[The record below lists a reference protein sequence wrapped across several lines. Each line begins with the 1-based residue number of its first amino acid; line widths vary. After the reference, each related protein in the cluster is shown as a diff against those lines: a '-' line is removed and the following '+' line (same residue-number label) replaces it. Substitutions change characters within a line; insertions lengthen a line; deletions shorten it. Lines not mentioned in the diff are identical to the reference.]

1 MYRKLLETPA
11 VTRKEHSE
19 VQAPSLEGHSQSFG
33 RVLTIIAPDMAL
45 LEREGKLMLLALPV
59 AERWLKQVQLTP
71 GENAAC
77 AQPLLIPVRL
87 KISTEETR
95 VLQRAEAQLAQMGI
109 EMVLESQ
116 HVTIRAV
123 PLPLRQQNLQNLIP
137 ELIGYPAQQ
146 TTFDAANTAQWI
158 ARHLASEHTPWSMAQ
173 AISVLAEVERLCPH
187 LVKAPPGGLLQ
198 PVDLQTAMTALK
210 DD

>member
-1 MYRKLLETPA
+1 M
-11 VTRKEHSE
+11 
-19 VQAPSLEGHSQSFG
+19 
-33 RVLTIIAPDMAL
+33 LTIIAPDMAL
-45 LEREGKLMLLALPV
+45 LERDGKLMLLALPV

-87 KISTEETR
+87 KISPDETR
-95 VLQRAEAQLAQMGI
+95 ILQRAEAQLAQMGI
-109 EMVLESQ
+109 EIVLEPQ

-137 ELIGYPAQQ
+137 ELIGYLAQQ
-146 TTFDAANTAQWI
+146 TSFDAANTAQWI
-158 ARHLASEHTPWSMAQ
+158 ARHLASEHAPWSMAQ

-187 LVKAPPGGLLQ
+187 LVKTPPGGLLQ
-198 PVDLQTAMTALK
+198 PVDLQTAMNALK
-210 DD
+210 HD